1 MKSNVKDMTQGNP
14 LKLILLFALPLM
26 AGNIFQQLYTV
37 VDTMVVG
44 KALGVGALAAL
55 GATDWFYWLVLGMV
69 QGVTQGFAIL
79 MSKEFGARDY
89 ESLRKVVGIS
99 STLSGLC
106 ALALTGI
113 SLLVS
118 PAVLGL
124 LNTPAAIMDTSLLYL
139 RTLLCG
145 LPIVMIYNLLA
156 CILRSL
162 GDGRTP
168 LIAMVVASLTNIGLD
183 VLFVFGFRWGVV
195 GAAVATLIAQGAS
208 SIFCFIKLRKIDFMA
223 LKPTHFKP
231 EAFLSWRL
239 FGLGTPMALQNAI
252 IAVGGMIL
260 QGVVNGFGVAF
271 IGGFTATNKLYGILE
286 IAAISYGYSMIT
298 YAGQNLGAKRPDRI
312 RKGMRY
318 AILVAM
324 ITSVVIAA
332 FMLIFGT
339 GIIASF
345 LSGTPEEVAEATKVG
360 YDYLTVMSLGLPI
373 LYVLHV
379 TRSTVQGMGNTV
391 LPMGSGIAEF
401 VMRTG
406 SALLL
411 PGFIGSYGIF
421 LAEVLAWVGAD
432 LILIPSYFVTVKK
445 LERQL
450 DQ

>member
-1 MKSNVKDMTQGNP
+1 MKEVFMKSNVKDMTQGNP

-391 LPMGSGIAEF
+391 LDRKS
-401 VMRTG
+401 V
-406 SALLL
+406 
-411 PGFIGSYGIF
+411 
-421 LAEVLAWVGAD
+421 V
-432 LILIPSYFVTVKK
+432 
-445 LERQL
+445 
-450 DQ
+450 

>member
-99 STLSGLC
+99 ATLSGLC

-223 LKPTHFKP
+223 LKPGHFKP
-231 EAFLSWRL
+231 KAFLSWRL

-260 QGVVNGFGVAF
+260 QGVVNGYGVAF

-391 LPMGSGIAEF
+391 LPMGAG
-401 VMRTG
+401 
-406 SALLL
+406 
-411 PGFIGSYGIF
+411 
-421 LAEVLAWVGAD
+421 
-432 LILIPSYFVTVKK
+432 
-445 LERQL
+445 
-450 DQ
+450 

>member
-1 MKSNVKDMTQGNP
+1 
-14 LKLILLFALPLM
+14 
-26 AGNIFQQLYTV
+26 
-37 VDTMVVG
+37 
-44 KALGVGALAAL
+44 
-55 GATDWFYWLVLGMV
+55 
-69 QGVTQGFAIL
+69 
-79 MSKEFGARDY
+79 
-89 ESLRKVVGIS
+89 
-99 STLSGLC
+99 
-106 ALALTGI
+106 
-113 SLLVS
+113 
-118 PAVLGL
+118 
-124 LNTPAAIMDTSLLYL
+124 
-139 RTLLCG
+139 
-145 LPIVMIYNLLA
+145 
-156 CILRSL
+156 
-162 GDGRTP
+162 
-168 LIAMVVASLTNIGLD
+168 
-183 VLFVFGFRWGVV
+183 
-195 GAAVATLIAQGAS
+195 
-208 SIFCFIKLRKIDFMA
+208 
-223 LKPTHFKP
+223 
-231 EAFLSWRL
+231 
-239 FGLGTPMALQNAI
+239 
-252 IAVGGMIL
+252 
-260 QGVVNGFGVAF
+260 
-271 IGGFTATNKLYGILE
+271 NKLYGILE

-411 PGFIGSYGIF
+411 PAFIGSYGIF